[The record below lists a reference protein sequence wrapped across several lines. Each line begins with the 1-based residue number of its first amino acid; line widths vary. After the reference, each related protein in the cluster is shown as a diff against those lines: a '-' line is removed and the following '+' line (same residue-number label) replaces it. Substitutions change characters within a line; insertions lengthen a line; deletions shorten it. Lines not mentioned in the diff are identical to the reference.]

1 MDIYNKLNDL
11 INNHVFFTI
20 KKIRLRRTVFISLV
34 KELELNLSIPNK
46 PGFKYTDFKLST
58 PNGIVINIEEI
69 GNRGTNKVIGIDKK
83 EIEILSFDDNFNII
97 K

>member
-34 KELELNLSIPNK
+34 KELELNL
-46 PGFKYTDFKLST
+46 FYTK
-58 PNGIVINIEEI
+58 
-69 GNRGTNKVIGIDKK
+69 
-83 EIEILSFDDNFNII
+83 
-97 K
+97 